1 MAFEPNNS
9 TDASVSDLAEPE
21 SVELFTETKKESD
34 EKGYDGAFFD
44 YSRDDIQPILE
55 KWGWPNGVGHPDIET
70 EAAIHLAFQ
79 QKKYR
84 IGQIA
89 VHLGVMTEEEVQE
102 VLTEQSRIKAEI
114 ESGRIKNASSRS
126 RFMGLATDMFSSV
139 AAAGNRLNG
148 VFYGIPYYRNLDGV
162 FEPHSLLSGEE
173 LEGGKVISASD
184 RNAIANYL
192 TEIQAALLKHNEA
205 PLLVFQSYAALNQWQ
220 TSGRDALA
228 KDPILKALNMTRPF
242 EVSVALSE
250 IDEVAKLSGGGHSE
264 GGGSGDRAAAT
275 VSMSALEAKAEHEGE
290 RAYKKLA
297 QVLEYAIS
305 RKDSDVAI
313 IPTEDGGGLIQSRT
327 ARELRTI
334 RAVPMFHPK
343 EMEVV
348 CRYLRK
354 VTHASMDNTIPRE
367 PEDGEMRFSCRYG
380 TAFIR
385 ASFIPVKKRGVSP
398 YVVSISLRLQREGG
412 LGNDSRLRLDQLGL
426 AEVTQT
432 LIGDALRL
440 NEGLIVLAG
449 PTNSGK
455 STTIAA
461 MLDKHRELKGDTVKR
476 LSLEQPV
483 ERDIPGVIQFDVPKS
498 MPFSRVLEGF
508 MRHDPDLI
516 FMGEIRDEGSAI
528 AGVQASTTGHLVL
541 TTTHAKT
548 AVGAFT
554 RMLNLMGSDSGAYR
568 QDLAEAIELIVAQRL
583 VPFLC
588 PKCRIERALNDDE
601 KGHYA
606 REMRRAGLL
615 GANTDNADLDT
626 QLEQIPKI
634 YQLPAKVYD
643 RNRDGC
649 NHCRSA
655 AGEGVIRDM
664 PINEVLI
671 MTRKL
676 RQKLIAGSVT
686 EEDLSQ
692 ARETTLLEQACIKLH
707 KGEVE
712 FGVFIGFAN
721 QA

>member
-1 MAFEPNNS
+1 MAFEMGGKPQE
-9 TDASVSDLAEPE
+9 TDPADHADIQESKLEPK
-21 SVELFTETKKESD
+21 SFD
-34 EKGYDGAFFD
+34 DAFFG
-44 YSRDDIQPILE
+44 YSRDDIQSILE
-55 KWGWPNGVGHPDIET
+55 EWGWPNGVGHPDIET
-70 EAAIHLAFQ
+70 EAALHLALKN
-79 QKKYR
+79 KKYR
-84 IGQIA
+84 IGEIA
-89 VHLGVMTEEEVQE
+89 IRLGVMSEEEVAE
-102 VLTEQSRIKAEI
+102 VLAEQAKLKADI
-114 ESGRIKNASSRS
+114 ESGRIKGVSSKRK
-126 RFMGLATDMFSSV
+126 FVGLASDMFASV
-139 AAAGNRLNG
+139 ASAGNRLNA
-148 VFYGIPYYRNLDGV
+148 VFHGIPYYRNLDGV
-162 FEPHSLLSGEE
+162 FELHPFAGGEQDDDQILS
-173 LEGGKVISASD
+173 ATD
-184 RNAIANYL
+184 RNAIANHL
-192 TEIQAALLKHNEA
+192 TDIQAALLKHNES
-205 PLLVFQSYAALNQWQ
+205 PLLVFQSYAALTQWQ
-220 TSGRDALA
+220 TGGREVLS
-228 KDPILKALNMTRPF
+228 KDPILKAFGLDRPYQIP
-242 EVSVALSE
+242 VALSE

-264 GGGSGDRAAAT
+264 GSGSGDRSAAT
-275 VSMSALEAKAEHEGE
+275 ISMSALEAKAEHESE

-305 RKDSDVAI
+305 RKDSDIAI
-313 IPTEDGGGLIQSRT
+313 IPTEEGTGMIQSRT

-334 RAVPMFHPK
+334 RAVPLLNAK

-385 ASFIPVKKRGVSP
+385 ASFIPVKKRGISP

-412 LGNDSRLRLDQLGL
+412 LGNDTRLRLEQLGL
-426 AEVTQT
+426 AEITQT
-432 LIGDALRL
+432 LIKDALRL

-483 ERDIPGVIQFDVPKS
+483 ERAIPGVIQFDVPKH
-498 MPFSRVLEGF
+498 MKFSRVLEGF

-554 RMLNLMGSDSGAYR
+554 RMLNLMGSDAGGYR

-588 PKCRIERALNDDE
+588 PQCRIKREVTEDE
-601 KGHYA
+601 KAHYI

-615 GANTDNADLDT
+615 SMISDDT
-626 QLEQIPKI
+626 EHLLSSIPMA
-634 YQLPAKVYD
+634 YQLPSHVHD
-643 RNRDGC
+643 RDRDGC

-664 PINEVLI
+664 PINEVLV
-671 MTRKL
+671 MSRKL
-676 RQKLIAGSVT
+676 RSKLIAGTVT
-686 EEDLSQ
+686 ESDLAE
-692 ARETTLLEQACIKLH
+692 ARETTLLEQACIKLNA
-707 KGEVE
+707 GEIE

>member
-1 MAFEPNNS
+1 MTFESNKN
-9 TDASVSDLAEPE
+9 DAQDVDTIDDYITNTA
-21 SVELFTETKKESD
+21 T
-34 EKGYDGAFFD
+34 KGYDGSFFGF
-44 YSRDDIQPILE
+44 SREEIQPILE
-55 KWGWPNGVGHPDIET
+55 KWGWPNGVGHTDIET
-70 EAAIHLAFQ
+70 EAAIHLAFIN
-79 QKKYR
+79 KKYR
-84 IGQIA
+84 IGEIA
-89 VHLGVMTEEEVQE
+89 VHLGVITEDEVKE
-102 VLTEQSRIKAEI
+102 VLAEQSKIKEGM
-114 ESGRIKNASSRS
+114 ESGRYKGISNKSK
-126 RFMGLATDMFSSV
+126 FIGLATDMFASV

-148 VFYGIPYYRNLDGV
+148 IFNGIPYYRNLEGI
-162 FEPHSLLSGEE
+162 FELHPMVNGGDDSDLGSELKTLSATE
-173 LEGGKVISASD
+173 
-184 RNAIANYL
+184 RNTIANHL
-192 TEIQAALLKHNEA
+192 TEIQAALLKHNEL
-205 PLLVFQSYAALNQWQ
+205 PLLVFQSYTALNQWQ
-220 TSGRDALA
+220 TSGRDAVS
-228 KDPILKALNMTRPF
+228 KDPILKAFKLNRPF
-242 EVSVALSE
+242 EIAVALSE
-250 IDEVAKLSGGGHSE
+250 IDEVAKLSGGGNTADDD
-264 GGGSGDRAAAT
+264 SGDRAAT
-275 VSMSALEAKAEHEGE
+275 TISMSALEAKAEHEGE

-297 QVLEYAIS
+297 QALEYAIS
-305 RKDSDVAI
+305 RKDSDIAI
-313 IPTEDGGGLIQSRT
+313 IPNEDGSGTIKSRT

-334 RAVPMFHPK
+334 RAVPVLYPK

-348 CRYLRK
+348 CRYMRK

-412 LGNDSRLRLDQLGL
+412 LGNDSRLRLEQLGL
-426 AEVTQT
+426 AEITQT
-432 LIGDALRL
+432 CIKDALLL

-461 MLDKHRELKGDTVKR
+461 MLDKHREFKGDTVKR

-483 ERDIPGVIQFDVPKS
+483 EREIPGVIQFDVPRS

-508 MRHDPDLI
+508 MRHDPDLV
-516 FMGEIRDEGSAI
+516 FMGEIRDQGSAI

-588 PKCRIERALNDDE
+588 SGCSKKRAITDDE
-601 KGHYA
+601 KSHYL

-615 GANTDNADLDT
+615 DLSLVTDDLNA
-626 QLEQIPKI
+626 QIM
-634 YQLPAKVYD
+634 QLPQAYRLPEIVHD
-643 RNRDGC
+643 RNRSGC
-649 NHCRSA
+649 SQCQAA

-676 RQKLIAGSVT
+676 RQKLTAGTVS
-686 EEDLSQ
+686 ELDLAE
-692 ARETTLLEQACIKLH
+692 ARETTLLEQACIKLNR
-707 KGEVE
+707 GEIE